1 MMRFPKQLTLSEIG
15 NETHLLY
22 EPFSEIEIP
31 HKNVREYNGLTLE
44 ETNEK
49 PKEQDPDFHYLKMIL
64 EPIFDGVFNLRI
76 GSDYLRYKWEK
87 KKFNYDET
95 EYTYY
100 RELVRK
106 ELTLEII

>member
-1 MMRFPKQLTLSEIG
+1 MMRFPKQLTLSEIA

-22 EPFSEIEIP
+22 EPISEIEIP
-31 HKNVREYNGLTLE
+31 HKNVRKYKGLTWE

-49 PKEQDPDFHYLKMIL
+49 PREQDPDFHHLKMIL
-64 EPIFDGVFNLRI
+64 EPIFDGVFNFRI

>member
-1 MMRFPKQLTLSEIG
+1 MRFPKQLTLSQIG

-31 HKNVREYNGLTLE
+31 QKNVREYNGLTWE
-44 ETNEK
+44 ETNER
-49 PKEQDPDFHYLKMIL
+49 PKEQDPHFHHLKMIL

>member
-49 PKEQDPDFHYLKMIL
+49 SKEQDPDFHHLKMIL
-64 EPIFDGVFNLRI
+64 SLFLMVCLIL
-76 GSDYLRYKWEK
+76 
-87 KKFNYDET
+87 
-95 EYTYY
+95 
-100 RELVRK
+100 ELAQ
-106 ELTLEII
+106 II